1 MIVVGECKR
10 SNLGSG
16 SITQRVIKR
25 KIAEHSSNGGFL
37 YHNVIRRNG
46 LAWLVSGTIEGI
58 PIVESVIRSQSITRP
73 FIVFYRTHANVLLM
87 AYVHGDKLESI
98 VETRISSVTDVIVNK
113 ALSVINAD
121 KGLVFIIDDA
131 IRSDSFAVI
140 PKVLSENELLAN
152 TKMLLSAGDNHK
164 APMTVQQILAIVLG
178 VIVVTSFVLFIISG
192 EKEKEVKKEAL
203 NEFVQF
209 ENGLEKRGAVKAMT
223 HQLYK
228 DLLFINHLIGW
239 KASTITINE
248 EVVYIEVDK
257 EPVGRLDSLFDIVSK
272 TGRSV
277 SNFSENKATIISQ
290 HQALP
295 TLSEAVFIPIEDLQV
310 YIGFSQDDWLAGER
324 TKLRF
329 NKIKSQKSHSEM
341 EFEWD
346 VEGYFKDD
354 LDVMGTLLNMIPVVF
369 NRATLTLNDDKTFSG
384 KFTFTIFGCEKTK
397 CEEVK

>member
-1 MIVVGECKR
+1 MILVGECKR

-25 KIAEHSSNGGFL
+25 KIAEHSSSGGFL

-46 LAWLVSGTIEGI
+46 LAWLVSGTTEGI
-58 PIVESVIRSQSITRP
+58 PLVESVIRSQSVTRP
-73 FIVFYRTHANVLLM
+73 FIVFYRAPANVLLM
-87 AYVHGDKLESI
+87 AYVHGDKLDSI
-98 VETRISSVTDVIVNK
+98 VETRISSATDVIVNK
-113 ALSVINAD
+113 ALSVINGD

-131 IRSDSFAVI
+131 MHSDSFAVI
-140 PKVLSENELLAN
+140 PKVLRTTELLTN

-164 APMTVQQILAIVLG
+164 APMTVQQIFAIVLG
-178 VIVVTSFVLFIISG
+178 VMVVISFVLFIVSD
-192 EKEKEVKKEAL
+192 EKEKEVKKEARD
-203 NEFVQF
+203 EFVQF

-223 HQLYK
+223 YQLYK

-248 EVVYIEVDK
+248 EIVYIEVDK
-257 EPVGRLDSLFDIVSK
+257 DPVGRLDSLFDIVSK

-277 SNFSENKATIISQ
+277 SQFSENKATIVSQ

-295 TLSEAVFIPIEDLQV
+295 TLSEAVFVPIEDLQI
-310 YIGFSQDDWLAGER
+310 YIGFAQDDWLSGER
-324 TKLRF
+324 TKLKF
-329 NKIKSQKSHSEM
+329 NKVKSQKSHSEM

-346 VEGYFKDD
+346 AEGYFKDD

-369 NRATLTLNDDKTFSG
+369 NRATLTLNNDETFSG
-384 KFTFTIFGCEKTK
+384 KFTFTILGCEKTK